1 MVALPDQSLSV
12 DAYLQLEAKSP
23 IKHEYID
30 GKVYAI
36 AGASDSHVTIALNL
50 ASLLRAHVRGTGCRA
65 YMSDMKACIEARNR
79 FFYPDVMVTCD
90 PRDQE
95 TDTYKRFPELVV
107 EVLSKS
113 TEAFDRGDK
122 FAAYQAIDSLQ
133 EYMLINTRHQRVEI
147 FRRSEFGLWVVQFY
161 NADDETFTLKS
172 LDFTGTFT
180 ELYEDVVLEPSEIPD
195 EVRVEYNVSD

>member
-1 MVALPDQSLSV
+1 MVALPEQYLSV
-12 DAYLQLEAKSP
+12 DDYLRLEAKSL

-30 GKVYAI
+30 GKAYAM

-50 ASLLRAHVRGTGCRA
+50 ASLLRPHVRGTGCRV
-65 YMSDMKACIEARNR
+65 YMSDMKARVDARNR

-95 TDTYKRFPELVV
+95 TPTYKRFPKLIV

-122 FAAYQAIDSLQ
+122 FLAYQALESLQ
-133 EYMLINTRHQRVEI
+133 EYVVINTRNQRLEI
-147 FRRSEFGLWVVQFY
+147 FRRNDSGLWVFQFY
-161 NADDETFTLKS
+161 TAEDETFKLKTI
-172 LDFTGTFT
+172 DFTGTLA
-180 ELYEDVVLEPSEIPD
+180 ELYEDVVLEPTEIPD
-195 EVRVEYNVSD
+195 EVRVEYDAPG